1 MDLKVYHMDSNP
13 IEAAMKP
20 CQTENKNSTVL
31 RSSRG
36 ERPGNPTKVVRDVK
50 EEQGFQK
57 PWVYLPV
64 K

>member
-1 MDLKVYHMDSNP
+1 MDSNP

-20 CQTENKNSTVL
+20 CQTENKKKQTAKTSTVL